1 MLKTLHISLKQT
13 GSDTARLRYYFDNPN
28 DFKTHD
34 LDLASIEKLID
45 DAEARYYTILP
56 ADLIETGRQLYAWLD
71 SADRFLARAIE
82 NTRGS
87 EGLVLAISTEGNLDH
102 LPWEVL
108 HDGTAFLVQRTNPF
122 VVPVRWKDQPSTTE
136 KPANRAVRVLFM
148 AASPLDVQP
157 VLNFE
162 AEEGMILDATKKTTA
177 GPDRRGERRPGGVG
191 KPGRFVR

>member
-28 DFKTHD
+28 DFKAHD
-34 LDLASIEKLID
+34 LELASIEKLMD

-82 NTRGS
+82 NTRGT

-122 VVPVRWKDQPSTTE
+122 VVPVRWKASLSRR
-136 KPANRAVRVLFM
+136 PAAERCPRIIVLSSRDSSVGS
-148 AASPLDVQP
+148 AAS
-157 VLNFE
+157 
-162 AEEGMILDATKKTTA
+162 
-177 GPDRRGERRPGGVG
+177 GVSSS
-191 KPGRFVR
+191 PFA